1 MEKILLILLAFAQAQ
16 PTETSPSTGSVQSPM
31 ALTAIQKRDLNC
43 VAVFAIVAS
52 EQQRGIDSAL
62 RYPLLIERGRTYAG
76 QTGERVMAE
85 TGQSR
90 DQIQNAILA
99 AAAMQQ
105 EKVKQG
111 EEPADVVAGAMDT
124 CLPLLDAALP
134 PKPKPSLNQCAGMMQ
149 LAFEQV
155 YHRER
160 LSKKAQDLKTL
171 AFVLDNRAREK
182 MRAEGKSGTESDI
195 ILTQTREDIRT
206 MEQKTGTEPTFDID
220 HCFTLAAP
228 KKKEQNFEH

>member
-1 MEKILLILLAFAQAQ
+1 MLILLALAQ
-16 PTETSPSTGSVQSPM
+16 PAPANNEPVAT
-31 ALTAIQKRDLNC
+31 ALTDIHKRDLTC
-43 VAVFAIVAS
+43 VAIFAIVAS

-90 DQIQNAILA
+90 EQVEAVILA
-99 AAAMQQ
+99 AAAQQ
-105 EKVKQG
+105 QDKVKEG
-111 EEPADVVAGAMDT
+111 AEPADVVTTEMET

-149 LAFEQV
+149 LAYEQV
-155 YHRER
+155 YHREK
-160 LSKKAQDLKTL
+160 LSKMAQDLKTL

-182 MRAEGKSGTESDI
+182 MRGEGMSGSESDI
-195 ILTQTREDIRT
+195 ILTQTREE
-206 MEQKTGTEPTFDID
+206 MKALEQNPGLEPTLDID
-220 HCFTLAAP
+220 HCFALAAP
-228 KKKEQNFEH
+228 KKKEQDFEH

>member
-1 MEKILLILLAFAQAQ
+1 MLILLALAQ
-16 PTETSPSTGSVQSPM
+16 SVAVNNEPVAT
-31 ALTAIQKRDLNC
+31 ALTDTHKRDLTC
-43 VAVFAIVAS
+43 VAIFAIVAS

-85 TGQSR
+85 TGRSR
-90 DQIQNAILA
+90 EQVEAVILA
-99 AAAMQQ
+99 AAAQQQ
-105 EKVKQG
+105 EKVKEG
-111 EEPADVVAGAMDT
+111 AEPADVVTAEMEK

-149 LAFEQV
+149 LAYEQV
-155 YHRER
+155 YHREK
-160 LSKKAQDLKTL
+160 LSKMAQDLKTL

-182 MRAEGKSGTESDI
+182 MRGEGISGSESDI
-195 ILTQTREDIRT
+195 ILTQTREE
-206 MEQKTGTEPTFDID
+206 MKALEQNPGLEPTLDID
-220 HCFTLAAP
+220 HCFALAAP

>member
-1 MEKILLILLAFAQAQ
+1 MLILLALAQ
-16 PTETSPSTGSVQSPM
+16 PAPANNEPVAT
-31 ALTAIQKRDLNC
+31 ALTAIHQRDLNC
-43 VAVFAIVAS
+43 VAIFAIVAS

-85 TGQSR
+85 TRQSR
-90 DQIQNAILA
+90 EQVEAVILA
-99 AAAMQQ
+99 AAARQQ
-105 EKVKQG
+105 DKVKEG
-111 EEPADVVAGAMDT
+111 AEPADVVATEMQT

-149 LAFEQV
+149 LAYEQV
-155 YHRER
+155 YHREK
-160 LSKKAQDLKTL
+160 LSKMAQDLKTL

-182 MRAEGKSGTESDI
+182 MRAEGISGSESDI
-195 ILTQTREDIRT
+195 ILTQTREE
-206 MEQKTGTEPTFDID
+206 MKALEQNPGLEPTLDID
-220 HCFTLAAP
+220 HCFALAAP